1 MQSRPQGTAVANQ
14 SEPEDSDNEDKDDGN
29 WERRVGRRDQ
39 PPRGASAASSHT
51 LVIEEAEE
59 DCEPASGAGSDSDVH
74 SELDSTQLDAEN
86 EDDHS

>member
-1 MQSRPQGTAVANQ
+1 
-14 SEPEDSDNEDKDDGN
+14 
-29 WERRVGRRDQ
+29 
-39 PPRGASAASSHT
+39 

-59 DCEPASGAGSDSDVH
+59 DCEPASDAGSDSDVH